1 MNETDNTNVHN
12 NKKLYTIV
20 HKEQNTMQHSP
31 ILSFC
36 LLKIASE
43 NFETSD
49 SRPAFQVS
57 KVRVS
62 YQMMNSF
69 RKFNKKFIIKG
80 Y

>member
-1 MNETDNTNVHN
+1 
-12 NKKLYTIV
+12 
-20 HKEQNTMQHSP
+20 MQFSP
-31 ILSFC
+31 VLSFC

-57 KVRVS
+57 KVRIS
-62 YQMMNSF
+62 HQMMNLF

-80 Y
+80 N